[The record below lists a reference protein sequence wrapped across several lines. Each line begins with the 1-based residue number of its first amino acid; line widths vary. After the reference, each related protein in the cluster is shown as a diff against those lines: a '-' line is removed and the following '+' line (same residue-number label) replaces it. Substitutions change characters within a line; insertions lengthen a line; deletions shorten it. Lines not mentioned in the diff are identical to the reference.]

1 MWLEIGLLH
10 IFKEEKMFI
19 VHIRGSQ
26 RYPRYKVISN
36 GQFHLR
42 HFKKSKNEEKCLHR
56 SKIGGQFKVSD
67 VGDSMSYINHSIN

>member
-26 RYPRYKVISN
+26 RYPRYKVKSN
-36 GQFHLR
+36 GQFHLGEWGGGT
-42 HFKKSKNEEKCLHR
+42 KKKLFRKETFEE
-56 SKIGGQFKVSD
+56 VTD
-67 VGDSMSYINHSIN
+67 AGDSMSYINHSINS